1 MAEPRTNGL
10 EWPLP
15 VFGLTGTIAS
25 GKSTLAAA
33 LESQGAALIDADRLG
48 HRLMWK
54 GRRAYRRIVDLFGRS
69 ILGPRGGIDRAKL
82 GAVVFDDAR
91 ARARLEAVLHPAI
104 LAGARRRVEALA
116 RERFC
121 IVVFEAALLM
131 ESGFDALMDDTIVV
145 LADRATL
152 LDRLVRLRGLD
163 RAEALVRLGA
173 QWSGERKAGRA
184 RWVVDNDGTPQQLCS
199 RAARLYRQLERHP
212 RTRLKAAARERSVR
226 SRSGVG

>member
-1 MAEPRTNGL
+1 MAEPRTHGL
-10 EWPLP
+10 DWPLP

-33 LESQGAALIDADRLG
+33 LESRGAVLIDADRLG

-54 GRRAYRRIVDLFGRS
+54 GRRAHRRIVELFGGS

-82 GAVVFDDAR
+82 GALVFADAR

-116 RERFC
+116 RERFA
-121 IVVFEAALLM
+121 IVVLEAALLM
-131 ESGFDALMDDTIVV
+131 ESGFDAHVDGSIVV
-145 LADRATL
+145 LARRATL

-163 RAEALVRLGA
+163 RDEARVRLGA
-173 QWSGERKAGRA
+173 QWSGRRKAGRA
-184 RWVVDNDGTPQQLCS
+184 GWVVHNDGTPEQLHAA
-199 RAARLYRQLERHP
+199 AARLYRQLERHP
-212 RTRLKAAARERSVR
+212 RTRLKAAAHARSAR
-226 SRSGVG
+226 SRSGVE